1 MAIRP
6 IELVVMLML
15 ATLPAPAAFALP
27 DTVFF
32 PSADGSTEIVA
43 YLFKPE
49 TPGPHPAVVMLHGR
63 GGPYSANVN
72 QGCTLVSRASP
83 SARCS
88 ELPSRNSRR
97 SLPPRSR

>member
-1 MAIRP
+1 
-6 IELVVMLML
+6 MLML

-49 TPGPHPAVVMLHGR
+49 TPGPHPAEGSWADSYR
-63 GGPYSANVN
+63 FP
-72 QGCTLVSRASP
+72 T
-83 SARCS
+83 
-88 ELPSRNSRR
+88 
-97 SLPPRSR
+97 